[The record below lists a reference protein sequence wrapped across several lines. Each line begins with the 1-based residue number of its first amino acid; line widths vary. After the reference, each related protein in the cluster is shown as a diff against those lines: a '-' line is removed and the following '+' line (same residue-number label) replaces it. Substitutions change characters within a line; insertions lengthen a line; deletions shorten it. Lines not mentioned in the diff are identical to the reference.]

1 MSYVVSIAAVL
12 AAGAGGILVVAP
24 GAASTVPSD
33 RPTVTASHD
42 CGAGATIDYLG
53 PDALTGVRGLRDAHV
68 AATNRHGG
76 PEHPAL
82 GQVRIE
88 VAVTTHGMQRRAA
101 RLVAAPAGRTD
112 RGAPHATVP
121 LRLSE
126 GVART
131 ADAAYVITAV
141 ARFAGHDGFCTAV
154 FEVPVES

>member
-42 CGAGATIDYLG
+42 CAGGPTIDYLG
-53 PDALTGVRGLRDAHV
+53 PESLSADRGLRDVHV
-68 AATNRHGG
+68 AATNRLGG

-82 GQVRIE
+82 GRARLK
-88 VAVTTHGMQRRAA
+88 VAIKARGLEGRAI

-112 RGAPHATVP
+112 RGAPHATVA
-121 LRLSE
+121 LRLRE
-126 GVART
+126 GVARA

-141 ARFAGHDGFCTAV
+141 ARFAGHAGSCTAV
-154 FEVPVES
+154 FEVPVEN